1 MMKNNMNGLSGLL
14 SVYLKELRGY
24 FNSLIAYVVI
34 LVFLTSLGLYTW
46 VFPDTVF
53 DGGVADLYNMFNST
67 WIVFLFLIPAITM
80 GSFAEEKK
88 TGTIELLFTRPLTE
102 WQIIIGKNMAAFSL
116 VLFALLPTA
125 FYVYTVYQLGDPI
138 GNLDMAATV
147 GSYIGILLLALAFTS
162 IGVFTSSIT
171 SNQIVA
177 FIFALFLSLLMF
189 DGISYTATIFNWSD
203 YSYGISSLGLNVHY
217 NNLSKGLIDFKNVIY
232 MVSFSIFFLVA
243 TRLVLV
249 SRNW

>member
-1 MMKNNMNGLSGLL
+1 MIDMRKIGLDGFLA
-14 SVYLKELRGY
+14 VYMKELRNY

-80 GSFAEEKK
+80 GAFAEENK
-88 TGTIELLFTRPLTE
+88 TGTIELLFTKPLTD
-102 WQIIIGKNMAAFSL
+102 WQVIIGKNLAAFTL
-116 VLFALLPTA
+116 VLFALVPTG

-138 GNLDMAATV
+138 GNLDIAATI
-147 GSYIGILLLALAFTS
+147 GSYIGIVLLAFAFTS
-162 IGVFTSSIT
+162 IGIFTSSLT

-177 FIFALFLSLLMF
+177 FVFSLFLSLFMF
-189 DGISYTATIFNWSD
+189 DGISYTATIFNWSA
-203 YSYGISSLGLNVHY
+203 YSYEVSSLGLNVHY
-217 NNLSKGLIDFKNVIY
+217 NNLSKGLIDIKDVVY
-232 MVSFSIFFLVA
+232 MISFSFFFLVA

-249 SRNW
+249 SRKW

>member
-1 MMKNNMNGLSGLL
+1 MIEQKNIGLNGFF
-14 SVYLKELRGY
+14 SVFLKELRGY

-46 VFPDTVF
+46 VFPETVF
-53 DGGVADLYNMFNST
+53 DGGVADLYTMFNST

-80 GSFAEEKK
+80 GAFAEENK
-88 TGTIELLFTRPLTE
+88 TGTIELLFTKPLTE
-102 WQIIIGKNMAAFSL
+102 WQIIIGKLLAAFSL
-116 VLFALLPTA
+116 VVFALLPTA
-125 FYVYTVYQLGDPI
+125 FYVYTVYQLGDPV
-138 GNLDMAATV
+138 GNLDIAATI
-147 GSYIGILLLALAFTS
+147 GSYVGIVLLALAFTS
-162 IGVFTSSIT
+162 IGIFTSSLT

-177 FIFALFLSLLMF
+177 FIFALFLSLVMF

-217 NNLSKGLIDFKNVIY
+217 NNLSKGLIDLKDVIY

-249 SRNW
+249 SRKW